1 MGKPTGFI
9 DYQRENTPDIPPA
22 KRVNNFEKFHNELPY
37 KERIKQ
43 AGRCMDCGVP
53 FCQAGISIDN
63 TLIGCP
69 LKNLI
74 PEWND
79 QLWRGN
85 LSVALERLTR
95 TNCFPEFTG
104 YVCPAP
110 CEGACSCG
118 KVNAPVSINDNERY
132 IIETAFEQGLMIP
145 NPPRCRSGEKI
156 AVVGSGPAGL
166 TIASLLNRRGHTV
179 TVFERSLTPGGL
191 LVYGIPNMK
200 LPKEVVARRIALLE
214 EEGVEFQCGVDVGAP
229 NSTVTLNSL
238 QKSYDAVVL
247 ALGAYVP
254 RQVDYEG
261 SSSDALF
268 VLDYLE
274 NVAKDQLGEG
284 TLDSQYNAE
293 GKTVAIVGA
302 GNSANDAIATAIRQ
316 GAKNIIQLIRRPKHD
331 YGPMNDYAHQEASA
345 VFEHDIRNFSTK
357 VTALHTNDEGKLI
370 ALSLNSNGDEKIV
383 DADLLIIASGFSGA
397 ETYCTEGLSNN
408 EADNVFKTGDMVIG
422 SSLVVQAMAHAH
434 EIARQ
439 VDAYLE
445 GYSNII

>member
-9 DYQRENTPDIPPA
+9 DYQRENTPDISPA
-22 KRVNNFEKFHNELPY
+22 QRVINFDSFHKELSCE
-37 KERIKQ
+37 ERIKQ

-53 FCQAGISIDN
+53 FCQAGITIDN

-85 LSVALERLTR
+85 LAVALERLTR

-132 IIETAFEQGLMIP
+132 IIEKAFEQGLMTP
-145 NPPRCRSGEKI
+145 KPPCHRSDEKI

-166 TIASLLNRRGHTV
+166 TIATLLNRRGHSV
-179 TVFERSLTPGGL
+179 TVFERNATPGGL

-214 EEGVEFQCGVDVGAP
+214 EEGVEFKCGVDVGAP
-229 NSTVTLNSL
+229 GSEVTLQSL
-238 QKSYDAVVL
+238 QESYDAVVL
-247 ALGAYVP
+247 AIGAYVP
-254 RQVDYEG
+254 REVPYEG
-261 SSSDALF
+261 TSTDAHF

-274 NVAKDQLGEG
+274 SVAKDQLGEDE
-284 TLDSQYNAE
+284 LDPQYNAS

-316 GAKNIIQLIRRPKHD
+316 GAKDVIQLIRRPKED
-331 YGPMNDYAHQEASA
+331 YGPMNDYAHQEANA
-345 VFEHDIRNFSTK
+345 VFDHDIRNFSTK
-357 VTALHTNDEGKLI
+357 VAALNTDNEGKLT
-370 ALSLNSNGDEKIV
+370 SLVLNANGEEKTV

-397 ETYCTEGLSNN
+397 EEYCTEGLD
-408 EADNVFKTGDMVIG
+408 EAACENVFKTGDMVIG
-422 SSLVVQAMAHAH
+422 SSLVVQAMANAH
-434 EIARQ
+434 EVARQ
-439 VDAYLE
+439 VDTYLE
-445 GYSNII
+445 GYSNIV